1 MSEFRSK
8 HEAGQDEK
16 PIDRSRDG
24 EQASRKRPLPPQ
36 KRPLFSG
43 DANVQLPP
51 SSPLGRLQQTARD
64 WGENQT
70 KGEAPGS
77 HSDQG
82 KASPEQLSIRWTP
95 ASSIANLEDRP
106 FTNTEKGKGRLDLS
120 KLIKFD
126 DAPDSL
132 KRDLHDYMGQTD
144 KKNKHIRNTINEANK
159 IYNEIV
165 KKYRN
170 IRIMSRIHKYPM
182 VKSIFDTA
190 KEDATE
196 IQTYAVHTFEPSEKK
211 FQEAIK
217 REKEIIYDTLD
228 KNYIYNR
235 ERMSEMKKVIDEDLN
250 GLDTLSKDFLEKCKT
265 AEETFS
271 GYEST
276 ITTEIKTR
284 AAEAKAAEEA
294 EHLKAIKD
302 RASKA
307 AEKEA
312 EEAKKKEDLEA
323 SKKKEAEEAK
333 KDQEKRRRDF
343 FFTKFRKANPR
354 NKLKASSPQFE
365 QWYNENKDKKEW
377 NREFILNQIQKKKR
391 QQ

>member
-1 MSEFRSK
+1 MIERTDMSEFRSK

-77 HSDQG
+77 
-82 KASPEQLSIRWTP
+82 
-95 ASSIANLEDRP
+95 IANLEDRP
-106 FTNTEKGKGRLDLS
+106 FTNNEKGKGRLDLS

-126 DAPDSL
+126 DAPDRL

-250 GLDTLSKDFLEKCKT
+250 
-265 AEETFS
+265 
-271 GYEST
+271 
-276 ITTEIKTR
+276 
-284 AAEAKAAEEA
+284 
-294 EHLKAIKD
+294 
-302 RASKA
+302 
-307 AEKEA
+307 
-312 EEAKKKEDLEA
+312 
-323 SKKKEAEEAK
+323 
-333 KDQEKRRRDF
+333 
-343 FFTKFRKANPR
+343 
-354 NKLKASSPQFE
+354 
-365 QWYNENKDKKEW
+365 
-377 NREFILNQIQKKKR
+377 
-391 QQ
+391 